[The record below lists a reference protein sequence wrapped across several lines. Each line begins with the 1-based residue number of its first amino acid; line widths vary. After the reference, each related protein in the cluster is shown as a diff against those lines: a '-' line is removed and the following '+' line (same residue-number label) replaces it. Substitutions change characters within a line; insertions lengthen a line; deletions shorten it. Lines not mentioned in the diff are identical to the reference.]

1 MAMASKWTNTVPS
14 VPGNY
19 WISSVY
25 QGKIADPR
33 VKHFSQSDLDQLKDI
48 PPGLLMFGDNKIPE
62 PLWEKI

>member
-19 WISSVY
+19 WVALVIK
-25 QGKIADPR
+25 GKLAHPEILNLKQIDLEYAET
-33 VKHFSQSDLDQLKDI
+33 VKGEI
-48 PPGLLMFGDNKIPE
+48 MFGDSKIPE